1 MGEASFMIRVPGS
14 TANLGPGFDSIGLA
28 VNRYLEL
35 IVTPGN
41 KWSFTGQGELQ
52 DLPPLEDNL
61 IYQVAQKVAR
71 QHGHLLPPCHV
82 AMRSTIPLAKG
93 LGSSA
98 AAIVAA
104 IELANQVLEIGLTQ
118 QQKLRLAA
126 LIEGH
131 PDNVS
136 ASLFG
141 GLVIGSHCQEWTDV
155 VRCEAPSV
163 EMVLMVPNH
172 QLLTKQ
178 ARNILP
184 EDLPFNEAVKASSI
198 SNVLVA
204 ALLSND
210 WQTAGKMMRRDLF
223 HHPYRTR
230 LIPELASIL
239 QSQDRF
245 PAYGAALSGAGP
257 SIIWFCPMGE
267 SHHLAQLLA
276 EQYPHYSFEQLKP
289 DPHGVVVNKASICSF

>member
-1 MGEASFMIRVPGS
+1 MNEPSFIIRVPGS

-35 IVTPGN
+35 TVTPGES
-41 KWSFTGQGELQ
+41 WLFVGDGELR

-61 IYQVAQKVAR
+61 IYQVAQQVAE
-71 QHGHLLPPCHV
+71 QHGRSLPPRQV
-82 AMRSTIPLAKG
+82 AMQSTIPLAKG

-104 IELANQVLEIGLTQ
+104 IELANQVLELGLTQ
-118 QQKLRLAA
+118 NEKLRLAA

-136 ASLFG
+136 ASVFG

-155 VRCEAPSV
+155 VPCGVPPV
-163 EMVLMVPNH
+163 DMVLMVPDS
-172 QLLTKQ
+172 QLLTKK

-184 EDLPFNEAVKASSI
+184 DRLAFKEAVTASSI

-204 ALLSND
+204 ALLNND
-210 WQTAGKMMRRDLF
+210 WATAGKMMRRDRF
-223 HHPYRTR
+223 HHPYRTQ

-239 QSQDRF
+239 QEQDHF

-257 SIIWFCPMGE
+257 SIIWFSPVGE
-267 SHHLAQLLA
+267 GKYLEQLLA
-276 EQYPHYSFEQLKP
+276 KRYPQYSFEQLQP
-289 DPHGVVVNKASICSF
+289 DSHGVTVIKSSICRS